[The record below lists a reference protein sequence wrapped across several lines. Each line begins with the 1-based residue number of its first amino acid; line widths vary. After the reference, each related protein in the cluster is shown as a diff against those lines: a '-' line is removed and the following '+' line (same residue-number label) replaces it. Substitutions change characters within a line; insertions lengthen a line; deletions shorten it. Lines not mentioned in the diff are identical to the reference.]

1 MSAQSNLEPLSEL
14 QARLAVFEAQA
25 AQLQALL
32 SADPGNAAVAKL
44 CEDVDKAA
52 ELTKSLIAL
61 HHVEPN
67 NAAAAEHEEDDVDDV
82 LEKAASESSS
92 GSLKAGDIVQVQAE
106 GSRIYAGVIRAIDG
120 SMARVKYFE
129 YESEVLL
136 PLEGG
141 GLSRLPP
148 GPVAR
153 ADVKVGWK
161 GECRYA
167 TDNKYYPASVE
178 SLTEQGAVV
187 RYSEY
192 GNIEEVPLAFLRPSS
207 SSSSAGAAAG
217 AAGGKGT
224 GKADGGAGAGAGLK
238 LIPIPDYLQPKDTD
252 TEEEKMRKLKKIK
265 AIKNKNRVA
274 QKEQDQAQ
282 AQQSWQS
289 FVSKGAKRGL
299 SGVKEV
305 AVGAS
310 IFKSSDDLGARVG
323 VVNSGKGVTAVAGRK
338 RTKLGPGVL
347 GAFGDD
353 DDE

>member
-1 MSAQSNLEPLSEL
+1 LS
-14 QARLAVFEAQA
+14 VFEAQA
-25 AQLQALL
+25 AQLNALRA
-32 SADPGNAAVAKL
+32 ADPGNATIAKL

-61 HHVEPN
+61 HHGENNTVALEQEADEEPEK
-67 NAAAAEHEEDDVDDV
+67 NAVD
-82 LEKAASESSS
+82 SSS
-92 GSLKAGDIVQVQAE
+92 GCSLKAGDIVQVQAD
-106 GSRIYAGVIRAIDG
+106 GSRVYAGVIRAIDG
-120 SMARVKYFE
+120 NMARVKYFE

-136 PLEGG
+136 PLDGG
-141 GLSRLPP
+141 GMSRLPA

-167 TDNKYYPASVE
+167 TDNKFYSASVE
-178 SLTEQGAVV
+178 SLTEHGAVV

-192 GNIEEVPLAFLRPSS
+192 GNVEEVPLSFLRPPPSSS
-207 SSSSAGAAAG
+207 SSSSAGAAATG
-217 AAGGKGT
+217 PAGGN
-224 GKADGGAGAGAGLK
+224 GAGVK
-238 LIPIPDYLQPKDTD
+238 LIPIPEYLLPKEAD
-252 TEEEKMRKLKKIK
+252 TEEEKARKLKKIK

-289 FVSKGAKRGL
+289 FVNKGAKRGL
-299 SGVKEV
+299 SGVKDV
-305 AVGAS
+305 ALGAS
-310 IFKSSDDLGARVG
+310 IFKSSDDLGAKVG

-338 RTKLGPGVL
+338 RAKLGPGAL
-347 GAFGDD
+347 GSAEDD